1 MGNEYDAYDSFQPPV
16 SMVRLCYDDR
26 KAPKRSP
33 KRRSRLHST
42 CEKSMRPP
50 SQDIRVLVVDDS
62 PVSRKL
68 LEHTLNEA
76 PYHLVFA
83 KDGSDALRLFGERP
97 PDLVIADWELPDIPG
112 PELCRIV
119 RTKFDGAYTYMML
132 VTSNSDK
139 KSIAEGLAAGADDYL
154 TKPFDAEELRA
165 RVGVGRRVIEMH
177 REIEAKTK
185 ALALDARTDALTG
198 LPNRRAVEEWA
209 VKQVSG
215 AVRHGYPIWVVLADL
230 DSYKPATDLFG
241 RAAGDAM
248 LQAFGEILK
257 KNTRVSDMCGHMGG
271 DQFTL
276 VISHVTSENMDLVLN
291 RLREKIASHDFTYQ
305 GVALPLFVNLG
316 MAGSEGGER
325 LELRTMLQQADAALL
340 EAKRTTHASLAET
353 ARDIAK
359 VNRRAT

>member
-1 MGNEYDAYDSFQPPV
+1 MKPFN
-16 SMVRLCYDDR
+16 
-26 KAPKRSP
+26 
-33 KRRSRLHST
+33 
-42 CEKSMRPP
+42 
-50 SQDIRVLVVDDS
+50 QDIRVLVVDDS

-68 LEHTLNEA
+68 LEHTLNAA
-76 PYHLVFA
+76 PYNLLFA
-83 KDGSDALRLFGERP
+83 KDGSDALRLFAERP
-97 PDLVIADWELPDIPG
+97 PDLIIADWELPDILG

-119 RTKFDGAYTYMML
+119 RTKFDAAYTYLML
-132 VTSNSDK
+132 LTSNSDK

-177 REIEAKTK
+177 REIETKTK
-185 ALALDARTDALTG
+185 ALALDARTDPLTG

-241 RAAGDAM
+241 HEAGDAM
-248 LQAFGEILK
+248 LQAFGEIIK

-271 DQFTL
+271 DQFTF
-276 VISHVTSENMDLVLN
+276 VISHVSRQNMDLVID
-291 RLREKIASHDFTYQ
+291 RLRDKIANYDFSCHGT
-305 GVALPLFVNLG
+305 ALPLFANFGL
-316 MAGSEGGER
+316 AGSEGGER

-340 EAKRTTHASLAET
+340 EAKRAAHAA
-353 ARDIAK
+353 AREPAMQE
-359 VNRRAT
+359 

>member
-1 MGNEYDAYDSFQPPV
+1 M
-16 SMVRLCYDDR
+16 
-26 KAPKRSP
+26 KA
-33 KRRSRLHST
+33 
-42 CEKSMRPP
+42 P

-68 LEHTLNEA
+68 LEHTVNEA

-83 KDGSDALRLFGERP
+83 KDGSDALRLFAERP

-119 RTKFDGAYTYMML
+119 RTKFDGAYTYLML
-132 VTSNSDK
+132 LTSNSDK
-139 KSIAEGLAAGADDYL
+139 RSIAEGLAAGADDYL

-185 ALALDARTDALTG
+185 ALALDARTDPLTG

-209 VKQVSG
+209 VKQISG
-215 AVRHGYPIWVVLADL
+215 AVRHGYSIWVVLADL

-241 RAAGDAM
+241 REAGDAM
-248 LQAFGEILK
+248 LQAFGEMIK

-271 DQFTL
+271 DQFTF
-276 VISHVTSENMDLVLN
+276 VISHVSRQNMDLVLN
-291 RLREKIASHDFTYQ
+291 RLRDKIANYDFTYH
-305 GVALPLFVNLG
+305 GVALPLFANFGL
-316 MAGSEGGER
+316 AGSEGGER
-325 LELRTMLQQADAALL
+325 LELRTLLQQADAALL
-340 EAKRTTHASLAET
+340 DAKRAMQT
-353 ARDIAK
+353 APREPAMQK
-359 VNRRAT
+359 

>member
-1 MGNEYDAYDSFQPPV
+1 MEFSDQG
-16 SMVRLCYDDR
+16 
-26 KAPKRSP
+26 
-33 KRRSRLHST
+33 
-42 CEKSMRPP
+42 
-50 SQDIRVLVVDDS
+50 IRVLIVDDS

-68 LEHTLNEA
+68 LEHALNAA

-83 KDGSDALRLFGERP
+83 KDGSDALRLFAEQP

-112 PELCRIV
+112 PELCRIA
-119 RTKFDGAYTYMML
+119 RTKFDVAYTYMML
-132 VTSNSDK
+132 LTSNSDK

-165 RVGVGRRVIEMH
+165 RAGVGRRVIEMH

-185 ALALDARTDALTG
+185 ALALDARTDPLTG

-209 VKQVSG
+209 VKQISG

-241 RAAGDAM
+241 HEAGDAM
-248 LQAFGEILK
+248 LHAFAEIIK

-271 DQFTL
+271 DQFIF
-276 VISHVTSENMDLVLN
+276 VISHVTQQNMDLVLN
-291 RLREKIASHDFTYQ
+291 RLREKIAAFEFLYR
-305 GVALPLFVNLG
+305 GAALPLFANFG

-325 LELRTMLQQADAALL
+325 LEFRTLLQQADAALL
-340 EAKRTTHASLAET
+340 EAKRAAHTPVPEVT
-353 ARDIAK
+353 IK
-359 VNRRAT
+359 K

>member
-1 MGNEYDAYDSFQPPV
+1 MKPPI
-16 SMVRLCYDDR
+16 
-26 KAPKRSP
+26 
-33 KRRSRLHST
+33 
-42 CEKSMRPP
+42 
-50 SQDIRVLVVDDS
+50 QDIRVLVVDDS

-68 LEHTLNEA
+68 LEHTLDVA
-76 PYHLVFA
+76 PYTLVFA
-83 KDGSDALRLFGERP
+83 KDGSDALRLFAERP
-97 PDLVIADWELPDIPG
+97 PDLVVADWELPDIPG

-119 RTKFDGAYTYMML
+119 RAKFDGAYTYIML
-132 VTSNSDK
+132 LTGNSDK
-139 KSIAEGLAAGADDYL
+139 RSIAEGLAAGADDYL

-185 ALALDARTDALTG
+185 ALALDARTDPLTG

-241 RAAGDAM
+241 HEAGDAM
-248 LQAFGEILK
+248 LQTFGEIIK

-271 DQFTL
+271 DQFTF
-276 VISHVTSENMDLVLN
+276 VISHVSRQNMDLVIN
-291 RLREKIASHDFTYQ
+291 RLRDKIANYDFSYH
-305 GVALPLFVNLG
+305 GVALPLFANFGL
-316 MAGSEGGER
+316 AGSEGGEK

-340 EAKRTTHASLAET
+340 EAKRTAQASLREPAMQ
-353 ARDIAK
+353 K
-359 VNRRAT
+359 